1 MGNIAV
7 GKSLK
12 MTFDVI
18 KTFSC
23 TKFKWPGDA
32 ITIFFAMRG
41 SRNHCKGGEGGGLTA
56 EKQLQQHYF

>member
-1 MGNIAV
+1 MSLQNVSLYEGMVFLWDRKRNGSTINGNIAV

-23 TKFKWPGDA
+23 T
-32 ITIFFAMRG
+32 
-41 SRNHCKGGEGGGLTA
+41 
-56 EKQLQQHYF
+56 